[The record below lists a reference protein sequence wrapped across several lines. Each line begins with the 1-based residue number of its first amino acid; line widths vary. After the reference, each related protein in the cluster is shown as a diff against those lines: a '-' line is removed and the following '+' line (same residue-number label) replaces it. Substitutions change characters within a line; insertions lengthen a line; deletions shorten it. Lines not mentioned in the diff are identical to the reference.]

1 MLYKGLLGRA
11 KTPSVRPCDPCGQ
24 NTRAPARHP
33 LRSSQTLISSLAHV
47 TTWALS
53 SLSQAKKD
61 LHLCSLRTPCEAA
74 TKQSQ
79 ACTAFADMHV
89 KKPAPCN
96 EEMLTAPPPAHKAAF
111 TILTQCLGPRV
122 LWPNKGTE
130 KSAAMKPR
138 TRALSVPR
146 YRLGSHMLE
155 GTRLQEVW

>member
-11 KTPSVRPCDPCGQ
+11 KTPSVRPMRSKHTCAVNWVKGKWPRPC
-24 NTRAPARHP
+24 ARHP
-33 LRSSQTLISSLAHV
+33 LRSSQTHTLILSLAHV

-53 SLSQAKKD
+53 SLSQAKKG

-96 EEMLTAPPPAHKAAF
+96 EEMLTAPPPAHKAAL
-111 TILTQCLGPRV
+111 TILTQCLGCCGPTKEPQMRCNEVANSSFVCSRV
-122 LWPNKGTE
+122 
-130 KSAAMKPR
+130 
-138 TRALSVPR
+138 
-146 YRLGSHMLE
+146 
-155 GTRLQEVW
+155 